1 MEFTQEQISEIIS
14 EITNGHQG
22 LDGLVK
28 QGLEIGGGWF
38 VWLTTT
44 RSGWRKRIW
53 KKSDFANRGER
64 KSQRTARTRG
74 YDISGARR
82 KLVRRNAIS
91 SLSLSFNIC
100 LPRFL

>member
-44 RSGWRKRIW
+44 RSGWRKRMW
-53 KKSDFANRGER
+53 KKSDSVER
-64 KSQRTARTRG
+64 KVSERRG
-74 YDISGARR
+74 QGDMTYPGQDG
-82 KLVRRNAIS
+82 
-91 SLSLSFNIC
+91 SLSGEMPSVPSVFPSISVCPVFCGL
-100 LPRFL
+100 